1 MVSVATTAA
10 SHKLYIVFTC
20 LQCLVN
26 KDKADERE
34 ENMSPEFYSKLV
46 VAYRDPALSASQY
59 SRDMSPE
66 DPPLLR
72 SYQS

>member
-1 MVSVATTAA
+1 MVSVAITAA
-10 SHKLYIVFTC
+10 SHKLYMFFSL

-34 ENMSPEFYSKLV
+34 ENMSEFYSKLV